1 MEKLQI
7 GSKVKIDTM
16 YGGGSGYVKEIVG
29 SFVIVKTTSNKTR
42 GKPTPQTCLLQGRP
56 TQPEADQPPLWPLR
70 ANLIHHHHQ

>member
-29 SFVIVKTTSNKTR
+29 SFVIVKTTSNKTIYFHESN
-42 GKPTPQTCLLQGRP
+42 LQSVR
-56 TQPEADQPPLWPLR
+56 
-70 ANLIHHHHQ
+70 NK